1 MKLVW
6 YKRAILDLKN
16 VYQYI
21 GQDNSKAAEV
31 VATRIRESTAKL
43 KEFPAQGRPGRVP
56 GTRELVITDYPYL
69 VPYKV
74 IGEKLIIL
82 RVLHTSRSW

>member
-6 YKRAILDLKN
+6 YKRAILDLEN
-16 VYQYI
+16 IRQYI
-21 GQDNSKAAEV
+21 GQDHSKAAEV
-31 VATRIRESTAKL
+31 VATRIRESVAKL
-43 KEFPAQGRPGRVP
+43 KEYPAQGRPGKVP

-74 IGEKLIIL
+74 IGKSIIIL
-82 RVLHTSRSW
+82 RVFHTSRSW